1 MDPQSEFEYET
12 SEGQRISG
20 TLDSFRRL
28 AVALL
33 FAAVDMRQAAAA
45 CNMLEEETSDPHRAR
60 ALETAI
66 AVCYARAFTESTVRQ
81 LPARAFAPKK
91 RSPERELHDVLM
103 NLRQKVY
110 AHTDLE
116 SGRSLAK
123 LVIEVEGDATHVEHV
138 ERWHPLDS
146 DLLNPIRELCNT
158 QEERLRLE
166 ATRIVGALARMEG
179 AASRVAT

>member
-1 MDPQSEFEYET
+1 MDPQSKFVYET
-12 SEGQRISG
+12 SEGRRIPG

-28 AVALL
+28 AEALL

-45 CNMLEEETSDPHRAR
+45 CDMLELETSDPHRAR

-81 LPARAFAPKK
+81 LPAKAFAPKK
-91 RSPERELHDVLM
+91 GTPERELHNVLM

-123 LVIEVEGDATHVEHV
+123 LVIEVEGDVAHVEHV
-138 ERWHPLDS
+138 ETWHPLDR
-146 DLLNPIRELCNT
+146 DLLDPIRELCT
-158 QEERLRLE
+158 AQEDRLRLE
-166 ATRIVGALARMEG
+166 ATRIVRALARGED
-179 AASRVAT
+179 AAPRVAT